1 MEIYLSFIERRKM
14 VQLHVQNIR
23 KSMEDRI
30 LERKKAGGPP
40 FDPKTIHIDTKPIP
54 LEAVLR
60 RLNQGTIFLS
70 PDFQRN
76 LVWGKK
82 KKSLLIESLM
92 LHIPIPLFYVSADAE
107 NNWAVIDGLQRLT
120 AIKEFCLDKSFR
132 LSGLEYLQQ
141 FEGHAFD
148 DLSPIFI
155 NRILESTFQFVIVE
169 PTTDEHVKFNI
180 FKRINTGGIVLNSQE
195 IRHAMYYGPGV
206 QLLDTLAVSEEL
218 VSVYG
223 KVKLNPRMKREEIIL
238 RSLSFILLGYESY
251 GKDESQDGFLGDCL
265 SAMNSLGREEPV
277 ESPLRFSTLEE
288 LSNAFL
294 TGVRRGMKLFGRD
307 AFRIP
312 RNNKRGAVNGSLF
325 EVITALLSEID
336 DEEFETLLTHKK
348 KIQARLNQLVVEK
361 EFYRSISR
369 DAWKPKN
376 VHERFIKITLLMKD
390 IVC

>member
-1 MEIYLSFIERRKM
+1 
-14 VQLHVQNIR
+14 
-23 KSMEDRI
+23 MEDKR

-60 RLNQGTIFLS
+60 RLKQGTLLLS

-76 LVWGKK
+76 LVWKK
-82 KKSLLIESLM
+82 KQKSLLIESLM
-92 LHIPIPLFYVSADAE
+92 LNIPIPLFYVSADPD

-141 FEGHAFD
+141 FEGCTFD
-148 DLSPIFI
+148 EVSPIYI

-180 FKRINTGGIVLNSQE
+180 FKRINTGGTALNSQE

-223 KVKLNPRMKREEIIL
+223 TEKPSPRMKRQENIL

-251 GKDESQDGFLGDCL
+251 GKDASQDAFLIDCL
-265 SAMNSLGREEPV
+265 MVMNSLGRKGPV
-277 ESPLRFSTLEE
+277 DPTMRFCTLEE
-288 LSNAFL
+288 LSKAFL
-294 TGVRRGMKLFGRD
+294 TGVRRGMELFGQD

-312 RNNKRGAVNGSLF
+312 RNNTRGAVNGSLF
-325 EVITALLSEID
+325 EVITSLLSEID
-336 DEEFETLLTHKK
+336 DEEFEILQMHKK
-348 KIQARLNQLVVEK
+348 KLHAHLSQLVTEK
-361 EFYRSISR
+361 EFNRSISR

-376 VHERFIKITLLMKD
+376 VHERFSKITLLMKEV
-390 IVC
+390 VC